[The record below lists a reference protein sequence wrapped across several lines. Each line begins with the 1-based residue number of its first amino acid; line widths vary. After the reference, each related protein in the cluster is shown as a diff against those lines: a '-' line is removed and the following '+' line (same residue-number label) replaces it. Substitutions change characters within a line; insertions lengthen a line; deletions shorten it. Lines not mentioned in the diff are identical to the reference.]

1 MTMGMHRRA
10 VRFGM
15 AVLVLAVGVGTMG
28 CSDDEVDL
36 PPLAECSTFL
46 DRVDEETYPAAPA
59 PAKAPLLR
67 WDFSDDALHVFD
79 YYQEVVM
86 QVEMMMVDKNVEN
99 RTVGEGTILLQSAG
113 DRMAMFEMKA
123 MNLQM
128 TSSVDGQNQ
137 TLPPMPETPP
147 MRIPGVT
154 EDGRMPGADSSTELL
169 VRFLFPLPDKPLDV
183 GQSADVPMS
192 MPFGTT
198 GGVLPVTGRMR
209 ITLDGYVTI
218 DGQTCARLLTDTD
231 ISTIDVPKGMEGT
244 YRCAIKGKGVLYF
257 DLKRRSFVSG
267 TLAMM
272 MSIRAAMPLPEFM
285 RERAEDSEIPD
296 VMRMVADSDNLIRLK
311 RNDEKAAAEK
321 AKQAN

>member
-1 MTMGMHRRA
+1 MIMGRYGRA
-10 VRFGM
+10 VRCGA
-15 AVLVLAVGVGTMG
+15 AVLVLATGLGIVG
-28 CSDDEVDL
+28 CSDDDADL
-36 PPLAECSTFL
+36 PPLVERSTFL
-46 DRVDEETYPAAPA
+46 DRIDEATYPAAPA
-59 PAKAPLLR
+59 PPEAPLLR
-67 WDFSDDALHVFD
+67 WDFSDDALHAFD

-86 QVEMMMVDKNVEN
+86 QVQMMMMDENAEN
-99 RTVGEGTILLQSAG
+99 RMVGEGTVLLQSAG
-113 DRMAMFEMKA
+113 DRTAMFVMKD

-147 MRIPGVT
+147 VRMPGVT
-154 EDGRMPGADSSTELL
+154 EDGRMPGAESSAELL

-192 MPFGTT
+192 MPMGTT

-218 DGQTCARLLTDTD
+218 DGQTCARLVTDTD

-244 YRCAIKGKGVLYF
+244 YLFALKGKGVLYF
-257 DLKRRSFVSG
+257 DLDRRSFVSG
-267 TLAMM
+267 TLALM
-272 MSIRAAMPLPEFM
+272 MSMRVATPIPEAM
-285 RERAEDSEIPD
+285 RELAGDSDVPD
-296 VMRMVADSDNLIRLK
+296 VMRMIADSDNLIRLK

-321 AKQAN
+321 AKQVN